1 MNPVKA
7 AAWNFWYT
15 LSSPET
21 TTVYQLTIAKT
32 WQLLKQ
38 VVQLVVLLA
47 LFLVMVAVWLW
58 AVSFQS
64 GRSLRVWL
72 EIEQPTLPEML
83 SEGQQLIWG
92 VFKSTLNW
100 MQTQLKTQY
109 GLELKLP
116 PMPEFKQL
124 KAASTT
130 DSSSTT
136 SKTQS
141 SGKS

>member
-1 MNPVKA
+1 MNPMKA

-15 LSSPET
+15 LSSSET

-47 LFLVMVAVWLW
+47 LFLAMVAVWLW

-64 GRSLRVWL
+64 GRSFRVWL
-72 EIEQPTLPEML
+72 ETEQPTFPELL
-83 SEGQQLIWG
+83 SEGQQLIWR
-92 VFKSTLNW
+92 VFKPTLNW

-109 GLELKLP
+109 GLEIKLP

-124 KAASTT
+124 EAASTI

-136 SKTQS
+136 SKTQP

>member
-1 MNPVKA
+1 MNPMKA

-47 LFLVMVAVWLW
+47 LFLAMVAVWLW

-64 GRSLRVWL
+64 GRSFRVWL
-72 EIEQPTLPEML
+72 ETEQPTIPELL
-83 SEGQQLIWG
+83 SKGQQLIWG
-92 VFKSTLNW
+92 VFKPTLNW

-109 GLELKLP
+109 GLEIKLP

-124 KAASTT
+124 EATSTV
-130 DSSSTT
+130 DSSPTT

>member
-1 MNPVKA
+1 MNPMKA

-15 LSSPET
+15 LSNPET

-38 VVQLVVLLA
+38 AVQLVVLLA
-47 LFLVMVAVWLW
+47 LFLAMFAVWLW
-58 AVSFQS
+58 VMSFQS

-72 EIEQPTLPEML
+72 EIEQPTIPEML
-83 SEGQQLIWG
+83 SAGQRLIWG
-92 VFKSTLNW
+92 MFKPTLNW

-109 GLELKLP
+109 GLEIKLP
-116 PMPEFKQL
+116 PMPAFKQL
-124 KAASTT
+124 EAASTT

-136 SKTQS
+136 SKTQP

>member
-1 MNPVKA
+1 MNPMKA

-47 LFLVMVAVWLW
+47 LFLAMVAVWLW

-64 GRSLRVWL
+64 GRSFRVWL
-72 EIEQPTLPEML
+72 ETEQPTIPEML
-83 SEGQQLIWG
+83 SKGQQLIWRA
-92 VFKSTLNW
+92 FKPTLNW

-109 GLELKLP
+109 GLEIKLP

-124 KAASTT
+124 EAASTT

-136 SKTQS
+136 SKTQPG
-141 SGKS
+141 GKS